1 MRRRWR
7 GVSRAKMMLQFGTM
21 RILNADQMRE
31 ADRRTIQD
39 IGIASLVLMENAGRQ
54 VVAAV
59 ESLYPDLAERSIAI
73 VCGKGNNG
81 GDGFVV
87 ARTLQQRGFDVSV
100 FVIGRLSEVKGDARI
115 NLDILG
121 NIGQTV
127 VEVADETAWE
137 LHGAEIAGHDL
148 IIDAMFGTGLSAP
161 LTGFYETVVADINE
175 AGVPI
180 VSIDIPSGM
189 SADTADLIGDAIEA
203 TVTVTLGA
211 PKVPLV
217 LPPAEAKSGEV
228 VIADIGIPADVIEQL
243 EGPRLEL
250 LTREQMRPLI
260 QPRAADAHKGDFGR
274 VLVVAGSMG
283 KAGAAVLCA
292 QGAMRAG
299 AGLVTV
305 ASPQSCQAT
314 IAAHAAE
321 YMTEG
326 LDETPEGTV
335 HFSAA
340 DTVLGIDAD
349 VIVAGP
355 GLGRGEGVTTFVREL
370 LDKCEGPLVLDAD
383 ALNAFADEPALL
395 VGREGRDLIITPHPG
410 EMARLVGCTVEDL
423 QVDRIGI
430 ATDFAKRH
438 KLYLVLKGYRTII
451 VTPDE
456 KVFINPTGCPGMA
469 TGGTG
474 DVLAGMIGAWLAQL
488 LDAEA
493 ACKLAVYLHGSAGEL
508 ADADNGEVSM
518 TAGDLVDH
526 IGDAIL
532 EVTAR
537 RRVAVSKA
545 TAD

>member
-1 MRRRWR
+1 
-7 GVSRAKMMLQFGTM
+7 M

-39 IGIASLVLMENAGRQ
+39 IGLASLVLMENAGRQ

-59 ESLYPDLAERSIAI
+59 ESLYPDLGDRRVAI

-87 ARTLQQRGFDVSV
+87 ARTLLQRGVDVSV
-100 FVIGRLSEVKGDARI
+100 FVIGKVAEVKGDARV
-115 NLDILG
+115 NLEILG
-121 NIGQTV
+121 RIGLSV

-137 LHGAEIAGHDL
+137 LHGTEITGHDL
-148 IIDAMFGTGLSAP
+148 IVDAMFGTGLSAP

-175 AGVPI
+175 GGVPI
-180 VSIDIPSGM
+180 VSIDMPSGM
-189 SADTADLIGDAIEA
+189 SADTCDLIGDAIDA
-203 TVTVTLGA
+203 TITVTLGA
-211 PKVPLV
+211 PKLPLV
-217 LPPAEAKSGEV
+217 LPPAESKSGEV
-228 VIADIGIPADVIEQL
+228 VIADIGIPAEVFEQL
-243 EGPRLEL
+243 EGPHIEL

-260 QPRAADAHKGDFGR
+260 PARAVDAHKGDFGR
-274 VLVVAGSMG
+274 VVVVAGSVG

-292 QGAMRAG
+292 QGAMRSG

-305 ASPQSCQAT
+305 ASPRSCQPT
-314 IAAHAAE
+314 IAAHAVE

-326 LDETPEGTV
+326 LDETPDGTV
-335 HFSAA
+335 HFAAA
-340 DTVLGIDAD
+340 DAVLAIDAD

-370 LDKCEGPLVLDAD
+370 LDKYDGPLVLDAD
-383 ALNAFADEPALL
+383 ALNAFADEPSLL

-410 EMARLVGCTVEDL
+410 EMARLVGCSVEDL
-423 QVDRIGI
+423 QADRIGI
-430 ATDFAKRH
+430 ASDFARRH
-438 KLYLVLKGYRTII
+438 KLYVVLKGYRTLV
-451 VTPDE
+451 VTPDG
-456 KVFINPTGCPGMA
+456 KVFVNPTGCAGMA

-474 DVLAGMIGAWLAQL
+474 DVLAGMLAGWLGQL

-493 ACKLAVYLHGSAGEL
+493 ACRLAVYLHGSAGEL

-526 IGDAIL
+526 IGDAVL
-532 EVTAR
+532 ELTAR
-537 RRVAVSKA
+537 RRVATK
-545 TAD
+545 TAE